1 MFQTST
7 VRAPEVE
14 AQPQVRG
21 RVGCVEEGG
30 MWGREAC
37 GGRREWGVEEGMMWG
52 VWSGGWRRECSEE
65 KRVEWMEKWCV
76 EEGGSVCGGGGVYGG
91 ESGVLEWCSVCK
103 GVPFLQVALNDT
115 ELTIENIQ
123 KLCASVQV
131 SHGWAGQSWVG
142 RKGWRLSVCWYIAA
156 YV

>member
-1 MFQTST
+1 M
-7 VRAPEVE
+7 
-14 AQPQVRG
+14 
-21 RVGCVEEGG
+21 
-30 MWGREAC
+30 
-37 GGRREWGVEEGMMWG
+37 
-52 VWSGGWRRECSEE
+52 
-65 KRVEWMEKWCV
+65 EWMEKWCV
-76 EEGGSVCGGGGVYGG
+76 EEGGSVCGEGGVYGG
-91 ESGVLEWCSVCK
+91 ESGVLREWCSVCK

-131 SHGWAGQSWVG
+131 SHGWAGQSWVR